1 MSLHTATAI
10 PNKPEVIMIGS
21 DPGEQGGIGTVL
33 KTYAEGG
40 FLDDKIFLVSHK
52 ESHAV
57 YRVWLFAQCFATVL
71 WLLLTKPSLRLV
83 HMHMSERGS
92 FFRKALL
99 ALMIHAMGRKV
110 AYHLHG
116 AEFLLFYQNSK
127 PAVQKFI
134 RYTLDS
140 AEALFVLSKS
150 WKVDLAQMCHN
161 QNICV
166 VYNPVVYNAALQVK
180 PVIEKEPVRFLFMG
194 RFGQRKGIY
203 DLIRAVALIPNR
215 NFKISLHGDGELA
228 QVRNL
233 IAETGTGDAIEMTGW
248 IRGAAKVRAF
258 QNADVLLLPSYNEGL
273 PVAIL
278 EALSYGMAVIST
290 PVGGIAEAVHEGENG
305 LLVRPGDIEGLAK
318 AIETLS
324 TQAETLVRYKQ
335 RSRQLCAQHFA
346 HMQIFSEMDSLY
358 RRIIDGD
365 NATSSITES
374 ELLVK
379 APANAS

>member
-1 MSLHTATAI
+1 MSTSLSSPSSSLGAEASHSSLFSHG
-10 PNKPEVIMIGS
+10 PEIIMIGS

-33 KTYAEGG
+33 KTYAKGG

-52 ESHAV
+52 ESPVWH
-57 YRVWLFAQCFATVL
+57 RIWLFVQCIAQVF
-71 WLLLTKPSLRLV
+71 WLLLSKPSIRLV

-92 FFRKALL
+92 FFRKSLL
-99 ALMIHAMGRKV
+99 ALLIHAMGRKV

-116 AEFLLFYQNSK
+116 AEFLLFYQNSV
-127 PAVQKFI
+127 PLIQRFI

-140 AEALFVLSKS
+140 AEAIFVLSES
-150 WKVDLAQMCHN
+150 WKLDLAQMCQN
-161 QNICV
+161 QNIYV
-166 VYNPVVYNAALQVK
+166 VYNPVVYDPGLQIK
-180 PVIEKEPVRFLFMG
+180 PIIEKEPIRFLFMG

-203 DLIRAVALIPNR
+203 DLIRAVAAISNR

-228 QVRNL
+228 QVRDL
-233 IAETGTGDAIEMTGW
+233 IAETNTADAIEMTGW

-305 LLVRPGDIEGLAK
+305 LLVQPGNIAALAK

-324 TQAETLVRYKQ
+324 TQPETLARYKQ
-335 RSRQLCAQHFA
+335 HSRKLCGQHFA
-346 HMQIFSEMDSLY
+346 HTQIFSTMEALY
-358 RRIIDGD
+358 RQIIDQ
-365 NATSSITES
+365 
-374 ELLVK
+374 
-379 APANAS
+379 P